1 MASNMKVMNLWIIY
15 LVVLVALSLIF
26 YVLVSNN
33 HKIGFGAAAFLAALI
48 SAIIV
53 YFVAQYNVDLKN
65 LTKDEQNSLNALYIT
80 MGVVLLIGFIWLIVS
95 LASGNRSHRAEKME
109 VVEEIKAS
117 DCKKV
122 GDHVECDKITMKE
135 KDYDESGHLKRQIKI
150 STKLLSSDNENN
162 GSMIEEEETVFNDR
176 GGTPSYPRTSRDEVM
191 FGYIV

>member
-1 MASNMKVMNLWIIY
+1 MKVMNLWIIY

-48 SAIIV
+48 SGIIV

-95 LASGNRSHRAEKME
+95 LASGNKRQRADKME
-109 VVEEIKAS
+109 VVEEIKIS
-117 DCKKV
+117 DCKQV
-122 GDHVECDKITMKE
+122 GDNIECDKVTMKE
-135 KDYDESGHLKRQIKI
+135 KDFDESGHLKRQIKI
-150 STKLLSSDNENN
+150 SAKLLSSDNENN
-162 GSMIEEEETVFNDR
+162 GSMIEEEENVFNDR
-176 GGTPSYPRTSRDEVM
+176 GGTPNYPRASRDEVA